1 MDVTAPSDLY
11 ERSGRIITCRKNH
24 RTDAGASC
32 SVSLT
37 IIENGIE

>member
-1 MDVTAPSDLY
+1 MDVAAPSDLY
-11 ERSGRIITCRKNH
+11 ERSGRIITCRENH
-24 RTDAGASC
+24 RTDVGASC

>member
-11 ERSGRIITCRKNH
+11 EPSGRIITCSENH
-24 RTDAGASC
+24 RTDAGTGC